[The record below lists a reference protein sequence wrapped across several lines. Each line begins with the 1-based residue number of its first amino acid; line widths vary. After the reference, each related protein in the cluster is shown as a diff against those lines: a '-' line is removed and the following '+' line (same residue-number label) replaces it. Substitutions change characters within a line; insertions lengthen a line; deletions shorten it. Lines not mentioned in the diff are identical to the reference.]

1 MPSFCYASEQKL
13 TPQPDILEMETKV
26 LLKGRH
32 LLQIGDGF
40 DHCTL
45 SDLSQGTEVNLG
57 WYPIRTSLGHLNQFD
72 GQLFSVYII
81 SKSKQAH
88 FLSPPPHKNS
98 ENMACSICCN
108 FWNLSIW
115 RKGMQKNQYIMQ
127 NQSSV
132 DYFSITVYL
141 LTLTLTCFSEKGGK
155 HSWEVSRNLLHGH
168 RTIVFRR
175 YSRETPDKN
184 RGLFLWPAFLEH
196 TELWLIKG
204 DIRVRPTGCSEN
216 WQEIIRNT
224 FVPWVQTRNS
234 HIQGLCNTS

>member
-88 FLSPPPHKNS
+88 FLSPPT
-98 ENMACSICCN
+98 
-108 FWNLSIW
+108 
-115 RKGMQKNQYIMQ
+115 QK
-127 NQSSV
+127 
-132 DYFSITVYL
+132 F
-141 LTLTLTCFSEKGGK
+141 
-155 HSWEVSRNLLHGH
+155 
-168 RTIVFRR
+168 
-175 YSRETPDKN
+175 
-184 RGLFLWPAFLEH
+184 
-196 TELWLIKG
+196 
-204 DIRVRPTGCSEN
+204 
-216 WQEIIRNT
+216 
-224 FVPWVQTRNS
+224 
-234 HIQGLCNTS
+234 